1 MRRCAST
8 ANPGPSGRAADLRP
22 GSPVSRTSEGRAV
35 RSTTGPFLAAACVVL
50 VDQLTKV
57 WATEGLADG
66 PVEVIGD
73 TLQFKLTRNPGG
85 AFSIATG
92 MTPVLAVL
100 AAVMTVFIY
109 RVARRTDDRIMAYA
123 LAGVLGGALGNLVD
137 RVFRDPGFL
146 RGHVVD
152 FIDLSFWP
160 TFNVADCG
168 ISIGVVLVLIRGWKE
183 PAASPEGPDAG

>member
-1 MRRCAST
+1 
-8 ANPGPSGRAADLRP
+8 
-22 GSPVSRTSEGRAV
+22 VSRTSEGRAT
-35 RSTTGPFLAAACVVL
+35 RSTTGPFLAAAGVVL
-50 VDQLTKV
+50 ADQLTKI

-66 PVEVIGD
+66 PVEVVGE
-73 TLQFKLTRNPGG
+73 TLQLKLTRNPGG

-92 MTPVLAVL
+92 MTPILAVL
-100 AAVMTVFIY
+100 AAAMTVVIY

-168 ISIGVVLVLIRGWKE
+168 ISIGVVLVLVRGWKE
-183 PAASPEGPDAG
+183 PAPNPEGPEAG

>member
-1 MRRCAST
+1 MQ
-8 ANPGPSGRAADLRP
+8 P
-22 GSPVSRTSEGRAV
+22 RAV
-35 RSTTGPFLAAACVVL
+35 RSTTGPFLAAAVVL
-50 VDQLTKV
+50 AADQLTKL

-66 PVEVIGD
+66 PVEIIGT
-73 TLQFKLTRNPGG
+73 TLRFRLTRNPGG
-85 AFSIATG
+85 AFSIFTG
-92 MTPVLAVL
+92 LTPILAVL
-100 AAVMTVFIY
+100 AAVMTVVIY
-109 RVARRTDDRIMAYA
+109 RVARKTDDRVMAYA
-123 LAGVLGGALGNLVD
+123 LAGVLGGALGNLTD

-183 PAASPEGPDAG
+183 PPPDPPDAPGDPDAG

>member
-8 ANPGPSGRAADLRP
+8 ASPGPSGPAADLRP
-22 GSPVSRTSEGRAV
+22 GAPVSRTSEGRTV
-35 RSTTGPFLAAACVVL
+35 RSTTGPFLAAAGVVL
-50 VDQLTKV
+50 ADQLTKV

-66 PVEVIGD
+66 PVEVIGE
-73 TLQFKLTRNPGG
+73 TLQLRLTRNPGG

-92 MTPVLAVL
+92 MTPILAVL
-100 AAVMTVFIY
+100 AAVMTVVIY

-183 PAASPEGPDAG
+183 PASNPEGPDAG